1 MTIHYGLK
9 QKVDKYYLKMPYFKP
24 FLITLSNN
32 VTKKED
38 KKCIILNKAKKQ
50 YPINHFMIILSYEPY
65 KGHF

>member
-1 MTIHYGLK
+1 
-9 QKVDKYYLKMPYFKP
+9 MPYFKP

-50 YPINHFMIILSYEPY
+50 YPINHFIIILSYELY